1 MTKVINL
8 RDNCYDGERY
18 YLRKNGINNKPQITN
33 YQFVGLSEL
42 AKLNLK
48 DEYKNILIFPK
59 SLNDIKDGSQDLPIL
74 SLKDEESEGNNIKVV
89 SISTGN
95 LMGFIGN
102 DKVTV
107 SIHSRF
113 TNKTNKSGEQIFGED
128 YFLYYMLQRVFHIN
142 LVSLDHGTNHDD
154 QILDF
159 LLFMFPDALKKALA
173 QGLYKEYQT
182 RDFDDARVRGTILVN
197 QTIRKDIP
205 FRGKISYRTRIHSHD
220 NSITQLVR
228 HTIEHIKR
236 HPFGKAILNNDRE
249 TKEYVDRIVM
259 ATPSYS
265 PRDKDKV
272 VKANLRP
279 KIHPYFLKYADLQ
292 KLCLRILRHDT
303 LKYGDDKD
311 KIHGILFDGAWLWEE
326 YLNTILSDL
335 EFTHPRNKDGKGS
348 IPMFVLN
355 KKNRSMDTQEIFQF
369 NMFPDF
375 YLPNSSENNQAH
387 IILDAKY
394 KRLDNGVDRNDLFQV
409 ISYMHCMKAK
419 HGGYIYPYTES
430 EKDIKYPE
438 GKLNGMGG
446 AMHAIP
452 FTVPNNSESW
462 KDFNDKIRKSENEL
476 RNKVEELK
484 ESLTKKQKNDNQ

>member
-1 MTKVINL
+1 MTKVLNL
-8 RDNCYDGERY
+8 RDNCYEGEPFDFEGEQKGKDIVAG
-18 YLRKNGINNKPQITN
+18 LKDLANIN
-33 YQFVGLSEL
+33 
-42 AKLNLK
+42 LNRK
-48 DEYKNILIFPK
+48 DEYKEILIFPE
-59 SLNDIKDGSQDLPIL
+59 SSDDIKTEEQERHIL
-74 SLKDEESEGNNIKVV
+74 TLKFETEKSGKIYTGNIMGFVGKDEV
-89 SISTGN
+89 SVN
-95 LMGFIGN
+95 
-102 DKVTV
+102 
-107 SIHSRF
+107 IHSRF
-113 TNKTNKSGEQIFGED
+113 TTITDKSGKQVFGED
-128 YFLYYMLQRVFHIN
+128 YLLYYMLQRVFHIN
-142 LVSLDHGTNHDD
+142 LVSLDHDTNHND

-182 RDFDDARVRGTILVN
+182 CEFDDSRVRGTILVN

-348 IPMFVLN
+348 IPMF
-355 KKNRSMDTQEIFQF
+355 RSMDEQKIFKF
-369 NMFPDF
+369 DMFPDF
-375 YLPNSSENNQAH
+375 YLPNSSKNNQAH

-462 KDFNDKIRKSENEL
+462 KDFNDKIKKSENEL